1 LIFRLIGRLR
11 QQNEPPPPPKR
22 EDNSSMAHLVRLLQQ
37 YKEASDWVRRRWSR
51 ANRQPTH
58 SGTIGRL
65 AALPAMQ
72 WIEALINVSAFAGFI
87 GLATHWPETRQAD

>member
-37 YKEASDWVRRRWSR
+37 YKEASD
-51 ANRQPTH
+51 
-58 SGTIGRL
+58 
-65 AALPAMQ
+65 
-72 WIEALINVSAFAGFI
+72 
-87 GLATHWPETRQAD
+87 